1 MNTKCADVIKCDF
14 FFLMIRRP
22 PRSTRTDTLF
32 PYTSLF
38 RSRFGTRRFV
48 HRPCEARQP
57 FAIAGNGER
66 AHRRGDC
73 RSKHWHLPC
82 LGLAMSWTCPQ
93 VRERQMK
100 VHFDIECTPEE
111 ARTFLGLP
119 DLKPVHDIYVD
130 RMQAP
135 IRDRTSAV

>member
-1 MNTKCADVIKCDF
+1 MRISDWSSDVCSSDLACK
-14 FFLMIRRP
+14 
-22 PRSTRTDTLF
+22 PRLDLPARLAQQRVVGD
-32 PYTSLF
+32 
-38 RSRFGTRRFV
+38 RFGTRRFV
-48 HRPCEARQP
+48 HRPGEARQP

-93 VRERQMK
+93 VRERQMN

-111 ARTFLGLP
+111 ARTFFGLP
-119 DLKPVHDIYVD
+119 ALKIGRASSSERVCQYV
-130 RMQAP
+130 
-135 IRDRTSAV
+135 